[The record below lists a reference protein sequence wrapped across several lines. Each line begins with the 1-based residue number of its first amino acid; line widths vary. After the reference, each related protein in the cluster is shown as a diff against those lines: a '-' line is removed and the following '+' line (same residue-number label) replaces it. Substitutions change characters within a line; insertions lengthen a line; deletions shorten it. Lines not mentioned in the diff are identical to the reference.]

1 VIWWALG
8 GAFVAFCVAAW
19 AFWLAIIAGLQVRDT
34 RRVIGEL
41 LELLTQ
47 EENALKTIADAKTK
61 ELDQARAHL
70 EYLRVKY
77 EEARRLYEQSVVI
90 DGPLGSKRI
99 Q

>member
-47 EENALKTIADAKTK
+47 EENALKTIAEAKTK
-61 ELDQARAHL
+61 ELEQARAHL

-77 EEARRLYEQSVVI
+77 EAALELYQKSLVI
-90 DGPLGSKRI
+90 DGPMASKRV